1 MPGGILNGFK
11 SFVDKVVPKNLPI
24 PGLANSN
31 EEEED
36 KDKYDKDLHL
46 YNREGFFYVLII
58 DNNIN
63 DLEHEQTIAE
73 EAGCNV
79 ATATTGG
86 EGLDRISKDK
96 YDLIMISIELPR
108 MDGEQTLK
116 NLKNSEVSKC
126 RDSKVYAILAE
137 TDKKSDQY
145 YLKSTFFADSLKS
158 LAQLLT
164 SFLVQSYKR
173 VVHNDD
179 AWVAHECT
187 AKDEF
192 A

>member
-73 EAGCNV
+73 EAGFSFRHLQGAAVQLPQGRRVFSVMRRRNRE
-79 ATATTGG
+79 AG
-86 EGLDRISKDK
+86 EPAFKGPGFRFRPRNRFLPQSGRKIRQGRTDPFRGSVPGDRFLNGDDQIN
-96 YDLIMISIELPR
+96 
-108 MDGEQTLK
+108 G
-116 NLKNSEVSKC
+116 
-126 RDSKVYAILAE
+126 VY
-137 TDKKSDQY
+137 Y
-145 YLKSTFFADSLKS
+145 
-158 LAQLLT
+158 
-164 SFLVQSYKR
+164 
-173 VVHNDD
+173 H
-179 AWVAHECT
+179 
-187 AKDEF
+187 
-192 A
+192 